1 MRTVLE
7 VITGAL
13 IFMGIDRLSRII
25 SRSIVQKNQ
34 DSNEIK
40 MAMLRIELLT
50 LFVSLLILLQFIK
63 LD

>member
-25 SRSIVQKNQ
+25 RRSIVQKNQ

>member
-50 LFVSLLILLQFIK
+50 LFVSLLILIQFIK